1 MQYLGIRQQIARNN
15 TKSVLYL
22 LAFPLLILAG
32 TYAVLY
38 MLNDQ
43 DIEAVN
49 AQFLSVVPVVLIG
62 VAI

>member
-43 DIEAVN
+43 DIA
-49 AQFLSVVPVVLIG
+49 
-62 VAI
+62 